1 MEAIRQATKDGIE
14 KNLDNYEQMK
24 KVAYAYTNKRECSI
38 QVFVYHVFSGQWLRK
53 TFPGAVFTNSNP
65 PEKKYSLFLSKK
77 QVLEMPEESTNC
89 FVRMKNHKENFEK
102 KPSLRLINP
111 AKNKIR
117 HI

>member
-65 PEKKYSLFLSKK
+65 PEKKMQSI
-77 QVLEMPEESTNC
+77 P
-89 FVRMKNHKENFEK
+89 
-102 KPSLRLINP
+102 
-111 AKNKIR
+111 
-117 HI
+117 